1 MRNGSARTEREAAW
15 PPWDPS
21 AAADVI
27 APYVAVPG
35 PTLPVLHAIQG
46 HFGCIPTEAVAF
58 VASALNVTRADI
70 HGVVTFYGDFR
81 QTPPGR
87 RHVQLCR
94 AEACKVAGGDTH
106 AARVLSAVGV
116 DWGGTSADGGVTVSP
131 VYCLG
136 LCSVAPAAL
145 VDGEPFGRV
154 TADTLLRELQR

>member
-1 MRNGSARTEREAAW
+1 VQNRSAGASEGVSWPAWDAAV
-15 PPWDPS
+15 
-21 AAADVI
+21 AADLI
-27 APYVAVPG
+27 APLVGVPG

-46 HFGCIPTEAVAF
+46 HFGCIPSEAVAF
-58 VASALNVTRADI
+58 VASALNLTRADV

-94 AEACKVAGGDTH
+94 AEACQVVGGEAH
-106 AARVLSAVGV
+106 ASRLLSAVGV
-116 DWGGTSADGGVTVSP
+116 DWGGTSADGALTVSP

-145 VDGEPFGRV
+145 VDGEPHGRI
-154 TADTLLRELQR
+154 TADGLLQEIER